1 MKEYNTEEYFKKH
14 GFADGGYVNKCE
26 PKFRKE
32 FFCEFPKEP
41 NFSMI
46 KPTYNINDIVRGH
59 NRDIN
64 YLIIGIVFAY
74 NLGEAEYTL
83 QNIDTKET
91 HYNIPEYLIFGL
103 VRSPKFKLGD
113 IVKWTGYK
121 DIDFKITSII
131 LDEGGAFCY
140 SLEATSGVCGCNR
153 VREEELTLVTEYEI
167 NMNVNL
173 ESSHWTGG
181 TVPSCEKIV
190 SSKNNITEEELSKA
204 IVLYKT
210 LKTI

>member
-91 HYNIPEYLIFGL
+91 HYNIPEYVISGL
-103 VRSPKFKLGD
+103 VRSPKYKKGD
-113 IVKWTGYK
+113 IIEQLYDNATKFEIKGVQFNFADK
-121 DIDFKITSII
+121 DFV
-131 LDEGGAFCY
+131 Y
-140 SLEATSGVCGCNR
+140 SYVPLNNPSKT
-153 VREEELTLVTEYEI
+153 LTQSEKTFIYFDISVQA
-167 NMNVNL
+167 
-173 ESSHWTGG
+173 
-181 TVPSCEKIV
+181 PSCEKII
-190 SSKNNITEEELSKA
+190 SSKNGITEEELSKA
-204 IVLYKT
+204 IVLYKI